1 MLSLRQVEKMAKMFD
16 LIKRSRSSVLL
27 KYVNEERYIVK
38 DIENDI
44 ICSTTDY
51 ETAERMFNGYDIN
64 KVRKDREDIFKEW
77 LKIYTE

>member
-1 MLSLRQVEKMAKMFD
+1 MAKMFD

-27 KYVNEERYIVK
+27 KYINEERYIVK

-64 KVRKDREDIFKEW
+64 KVRKDREVIFEEW

>member
-1 MLSLRQVEKMAKMFD
+1 MLSSRQVEKMAKMFD
-16 LIKRSRSSVLL
+16 LIKRSRSCVLL
-27 KYVNEERYIVK
+27 QYVNEERYIVK

-64 KVRKDREDIFKEW
+64 KVRKDREDIFERW
-77 LKIYTE
+77 LKVYTE